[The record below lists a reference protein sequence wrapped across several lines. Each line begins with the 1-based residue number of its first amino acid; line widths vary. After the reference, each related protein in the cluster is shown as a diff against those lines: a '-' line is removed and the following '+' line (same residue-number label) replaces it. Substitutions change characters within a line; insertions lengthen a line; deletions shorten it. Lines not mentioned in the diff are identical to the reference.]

1 MRYQELYNRYNEILN
16 KKFNLQNRLNT
27 LAEGYISTKT
37 ISGKQYYYLQKKTN
51 GKLKSE
57 YIKTELLENIES
69 QLEVRKQTE
78 KEINN
83 INVELDKI
91 EAASAILSSGL
102 LQKIKI
108 LKQSSQ
114 MDILPLSSRK
124 NALNFA
130 DAMTALE
137 GIPASNDTNA
147 NLSKWADGLM
157 SFKDIYMQT
166 LEKYNMIEV

>member
-91 EAASAILSSGL
+91 EAASAILSLGL